1 MGSDTRGPDPAVLII
16 EPMGA
21 GLALADAA
29 WKAGLHVAAAS
40 YDAGDRRLPDAYRDR
55 VELLQVE
62 TNDEA
67 AVSALA
73 LELHARRPL
82 AGILPGFEFYVDT
95 AARLSARLGLPGLP
109 VETVPRLRDKALMR
123 RAVEAA
129 GLRVPRYA
137 EATDER
143 SLAAAGERVGFPA
156 VLKPAAS
163 AGSVHVSRVDD
174 AAQLAEAYAWMH
186 ADTRTDLGRRLDGR
200 VLLEEYLDGPEVS
213 VEGFVAG
220 GSGGSGGIGGELRVL
235 SVTTKLLGPE
245 PWFVEVGHIVPHELD
260 ATARATVEAYVAA
273 VARALGLSLGVFHC
287 ELRLVGGE
295 PVLVE
300 LGARLPG
307 GHIADLVELVTGVS
321 LPTVMLAAHTGL
333 DPARLGAF
341 GTPRAKHAAIAAIT
355 ATGSGP
361 VTGITGLERLR
372 AAPDVLDVQVYVSP
386 GEQLPLPDDFR
397 ARLGHVIFAADS
409 YSAALERWHAV
420 RAEVRHA

>member
-1 MGSDTRGPDPAVLII
+1 MEELPMGSSKRGPDPAVLII

-29 WKAGLHVAAAS
+29 WRAGYHVIALS
-40 YDAGDRRLPDAYRDR
+40 YDDDDRRLPDRYRDR
-55 VELLQVE
+55 VELIQVE

-67 AVSALA
+67 AVTEIAVDLD
-73 LELHARRPL
+73 ARRPL

-95 AARLSARLGLPGLP
+95 AARLADRFGLPGLP
-109 VETVPRLRDKALMR
+109 VQTVARLRDKAAMR
-123 RAVEAA
+123 AAAEAA

-137 EATDER
+137 EAVDTAT
-143 SLAAAGERVGFPA
+143 LTAAAERVGFPA

-174 AAQLAEAYAWMH
+174 AAQLAEAYAWME
-186 ADTRTDLGRRLDGR
+186 ADPRTDLGRRLDGR

-213 VEGFVAG
+213 IEGFV
-220 GSGGSGGIGGELRVL
+220 SRGEIRVL
-235 SVTTKLLGPE
+235 TITRKLLGPE

-260 ATARATVEAYVAA
+260 EPTQAEVEAYVAA
-273 VARALGLSLGVFHC
+273 VARALGLTLGVFHC

-307 GHIADLVELVTGVS
+307 GHITDLVELVTGVS
-321 LPTVMLAAHTGL
+321 LPVVMLAAHTGL
-333 DPARLGAF
+333 DPATLGAF
-341 GTPRAKHAAIAAIT
+341 GTPRAKHAALAAIT
-355 ATGSGP
+355 AATGSGP
-361 VTGITGLERLR
+361 VTGITGLDRLR
-372 AAPDVLDVQVYVSP
+372 SAPDVIDVQVYVSP
-386 GEQLPLPDDFR
+386 GDDLPLPDDFR

-420 RAEVRHA
+420 RSEVRHG